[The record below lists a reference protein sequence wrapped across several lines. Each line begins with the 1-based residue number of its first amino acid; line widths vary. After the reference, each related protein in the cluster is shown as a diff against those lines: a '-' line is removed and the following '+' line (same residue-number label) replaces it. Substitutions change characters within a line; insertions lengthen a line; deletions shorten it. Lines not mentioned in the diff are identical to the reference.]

1 MTDSLVKTTNTEAV
15 NDDQAA
21 VKEVIAS
28 ELATEVEKYME
39 LSTRDQERIDE
50 IVADIDII
58 DPSMSLSY
66 GTKTMGNISQL
77 SDPMLERVRA
87 KDTDFIGEQLTDLK
101 MKVKGIDISA
111 FTKKK
116 NFLARIPLLGALFD
130 KVERSIA
137 KFDTLNRQLEVIS
150 NHLEDGM
157 ERLLRDVETLEQLYL
172 RNKDSYNELTLYI
185 MAGRK
190 KLELVKKNDL
200 PKAQEH
206 AAQSGNPMAAQAVR
220 DLMERIQRFERRLH
234 DMELSRVTAIQ
245 TAPQIRV
252 VQNNNQLLAEK
263 IQTSI
268 LTTVPIW
275 KNQMVL
281 ALAMRTQQN
290 ASKLQKELTDTTN
303 NLLRKNAEVLQM
315 STIETARE
323 IERSSI
329 DVDTLR
335 EVQNRLLNTI
345 DETVNIANEARNRR
359 ISVERELVSMEQELH
374 KRLTAVTTRKVI

>member
-1 MTDSLVKTTNTEAV
+1 MTETIVKTTNTDAIVTDVEPKTV
-15 NDDQAA
+15 SLP
-21 VKEVIAS
+21 ETS
-28 ELATEVEKYME
+28 MEVEKYME
-39 LSTRDQERIDE
+39 LSARDQERIDE
-50 IVADIDII
+50 IVSEIDII
-58 DPSMSLSY
+58 DPSMSLSF
-66 GTKTMGNISQL
+66 GAKTMGNISQL
-77 SDPMLERVRA
+77 SDPMLDRVRA
-87 KDTDFIGEQLTDLK
+87 KDTDYIGEQLTDLK
-101 MKVKGIDISA
+101 VKIKGIDIST

-116 NFLARIPLLGALFD
+116 NVLARIPFIGTLFD
-130 KVERSIA
+130 KIERSIA
-137 KFDTLNRQLEVIS
+137 KFDTLNRQLEVVS
-150 NHLEDGM
+150 NNLEDGM
-157 ERLLRDVETLEQLYL
+157 VRLLHDVETLEQLYI
-172 RNKDSYNELTLYI
+172 RNKDSYNDLTLYI

-206 AAQSGNPMAAQAVR
+206 AAQSSNAMAAQAVR

-263 IQTSI
+263 IQSSI
-268 LTTVPIW
+268 LTTIPLW

-290 ASKLQKELTDTTN
+290 AAKLQKELADTTN

-315 STIETARE
+315 GTIETARE
-323 IERSSI
+323 IERSAI
-329 DVDTLR
+329 DVETLR
-335 EVQNRLLNTI
+335 DVQNRLLNTI

-359 ISVERELVSMEQELH
+359 ISVEKELVSMEQELH
-374 KRLTAVTTRKVI
+374 KRLTAVTSKRVL

>member
-1 MTDSLVKTTNTEAV
+1 MTETIVKTTNTDAV
-15 NDDQAA
+15 ITDVEPKNAP
-21 VKEVIAS
+21 EVS
-28 ELATEVEKYME
+28 TEVEKYME
-39 LSTRDQERIDE
+39 LSARDQERIDE
-50 IVADIDII
+50 IVSEIDII
-58 DPSMSLSY
+58 DPSMSLSF
-66 GTKTMGNISQL
+66 GAKTMGNISQL
-77 SDPMLERVRA
+77 SDPMLDRVRA
-87 KDTDFIGEQLTDLK
+87 KDTDYIGEQLTDLK
-101 MKVKGIDISA
+101 VKVKGIDISA

-116 NFLARIPLLGALFD
+116 NFLARIPFVGQLFD
-130 KVERSIA
+130 KIERSIA
-137 KFDTLNRQLEVIS
+137 KFDTLNRQLDVVS
-150 NHLEDGM
+150 GHLEDGM
-157 ERLLRDVETLEQLYL
+157 VRLLHDVETLEQLYI
-172 RNKDSYNELTLYI
+172 RNRDSYNDLTLYI

-190 KLELVKKNDL
+190 KLELVKKHDL

-206 AAQSGNPMAAQAVR
+206 AAQSSNAMAAQAVR

-245 TAPQIRV
+245 TAPQIRI

-263 IQTSI
+263 IQSSL
-268 LTTVPIW
+268 LTTIPIW

-303 NLLRKNAEVLQM
+303 NLLRKNAEALQM

-329 DVDTLR
+329 DVETLR
-335 EVQNRLLNTI
+335 DVQNRLLNTI

-359 ISVERELVSMEQELH
+359 VSVERELVTMEQELH
-374 KRLTAVTTRKVI
+374 KRLTAVTSKRVL